1 MRHPITGRR
10 ISREKYEA
18 QQVLFAKRYAEMK
31 AEEQTKASSTMTKKH
46 FIALADALRAEKPGT
61 NWDPNKMVQWELDV
75 KAIANVCAAHNP
87 NFNRE
92 RWLGYIAGTNGP
104 NGGAR

>member
-31 AEEQTKASSTMTKKH
+31 AEEQPTEEHMKNAYSTPDDKVTAKELGISVKELQAQRKAEDTTERS
-46 FIALADALRAEKPGT
+46 
-61 NWDPNKMVQWELDV
+61 
-75 KAIANVCAAHNP
+75 NP
-87 NFNRE
+87 
-92 RWLGYIAGTNGP
+92 
-104 NGGAR
+104 

>member
-31 AEEQTKASSTMTKKH
+31 AEEQTKASTPCLLCGQPVTWKMWTKFTPCPTSKDGKSGH
-46 FIALADALRAEKPGT
+46 ALECSPDSIGKIRPTA
-61 NWDPNKMVQWELDV
+61 
-75 KAIANVCAAHNP
+75 
-87 NFNRE
+87 
-92 RWLGYIAGTNGP
+92 
-104 NGGAR
+104 

>member
-31 AEEQTKASSTMTKKH
+31 AEEQSKASSKNGKSGH
-46 FIALADALRAEKPGT
+46 ALTCSPDSIDRVTIQTGEYH
-61 NWDPNKMVQWELDV
+61 D
-75 KAIANVCAAHNP
+75 
-87 NFNRE
+87 
-92 RWLGYIAGTNGP
+92 
-104 NGGAR
+104 